1 MDLFTGHMT
10 KGKKNKFKA
19 TPTTDGDRNNP
30 QLCTHSHNHDSRQVE
45 AAKAKQ
51 NLKELAFV
59 ESFVESAT
67 TSDGGKLNTLTGLLV

>member
-1 MDLFTGHMT
+1 MQDDC
-10 KGKKNKFKA
+10 
-19 TPTTDGDRNNP
+19 TPTTDGDQNHP
-30 QLCTHSHNHDSRQVE
+30 QLCTHSHNHDSRQAKVE

>member
-1 MDLFTGHMT
+1 MT
-10 KGKKNKFKA
+10 KSKKKFKA
-19 TPTTDGDRNNP
+19 TPTTDGDRNP
-30 QLCTHSHNHDSRQVE
+30 QLCPHSHNHDSRQAKVE